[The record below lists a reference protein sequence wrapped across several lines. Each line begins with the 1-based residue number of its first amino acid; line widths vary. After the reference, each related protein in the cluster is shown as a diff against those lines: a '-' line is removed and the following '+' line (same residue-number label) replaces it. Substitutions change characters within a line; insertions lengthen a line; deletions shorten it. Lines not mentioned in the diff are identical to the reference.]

1 MEAITFIYYFCFLSS
16 LTSIKK
22 KKTKNMYSNSS
33 SIIFQRA
40 GIMLTWQHGSYTID
54 FSQGAQPCSHCLKVR
69 LRATIFKE
77 DCLQNRQFIC
87 SPDNMLFQATSEL
100 SRKGLYHFHLGT
112 SLRCSLKISVNLESL
127 YKRWSED
134 RNCYSTVRE
143 F

>member
-1 MEAITFIYYFCFLSS
+1 MGHSLLTPSLDHVAICTMESISNNIYAILSTWLNSENEGYNLYLLFLLFKL

-77 DCLQNRQFIC
+77 DCLKNRQFIC
-87 SPDNMLFQATSEL
+87 SPDNM
-100 SRKGLYHFHLGT
+100 
-112 SLRCSLKISVNLESL
+112 
-127 YKRWSED
+127 
-134 RNCYSTVRE
+134 
-143 F
+143 

>member
-1 MEAITFIYYFCFLSS
+1 MDQIWPMGHSLLTPSLDHVTICTMESISNNIYAILSTWLNSENEGYNLYLLFLLFKL

-77 DCLQNRQFIC
+77 DCLKNRQFIC
-87 SPDNMLFQATSEL
+87 SPDNM
-100 SRKGLYHFHLGT
+100 
-112 SLRCSLKISVNLESL
+112 
-127 YKRWSED
+127 
-134 RNCYSTVRE
+134 
-143 F
+143 